1 MSSFTPMPQSTSPPS
16 MPEVLHETP
25 GIFPPSIPPRKQRTK
40 VVQPIMRHEGRSE
53 TPSMKAKDMPT
64 ARASRLV
71 ATAMTSSCE
80 WRSCPALYRL
90 DEHLD
95 SDEGQQEEADVGRPF
110 ADEGADRAAE
120 QVAQKRHEELKTAEV
135 ESEQAGVLRS
145 EALDCEPACY
155 RDGEGVH

>member
-1 MSSFTPMPQSTSPPS
+1 

-80 WRSCPALYRL
+80 WRSCVHTA
-90 DEHLD
+90 D
-95 SDEGQQEEADVGRPF
+95 SPPF
-110 ADEGADRAAE
+110 IASTSILTPTKASR
-120 QVAQKRHEELKTAEV
+120 KKLM
-135 ESEQAGVLRS
+135 
-145 EALDCEPACY
+145 
-155 RDGEGVH
+155 

>member
-1 MSSFTPMPQSTSPPS
+1 M
-16 MPEVLHETP
+16 
-25 GIFPPSIPPRKQRTK
+25 
-40 VVQPIMRHEGRSE
+40 QPIMRHEGRSE

-71 ATAMTSSCE
+71 ATAHDQQLRVAQLRTYG
-80 WRSCPALYRL
+80 RPPRLYRL

-135 ESEQAGVLRS
+135 ESEQAGRASLRS
-145 EALDCEPACY
+145 P
-155 RDGEGVH
+155 